1 MKKEPM
7 IVSSGWLCMFGDY
20 IGWDLDPWS
29 YSVLAGAI
37 TFHESTL
44 FKGVY
49 SAGESRAWK
58 QVLP

>member
-1 MKKEPM
+1 M